1 MLGRNPTVTIS
12 TTDARTLME
21 TRLAEM
27 AGGDLEAFERAYH
40 PTARDR
46 AAGEPPA
53 CSTPGAEGFHA
64 CALWLRGMFSELA
77 WDVHEAIAQDDLVA
91 AYTTM
96 RGRHTGPLT
105 KYSPDGDLV
114 MDIPATGKEFAVTQ
128 THWYR
133 HLDGLIVEHW
143 ANRDDIGLLRQLGL
157 TG

>member
-1 MLGRNPTVTIS
+1 MTIS
-12 TTDARTLME
+12 ITDARTLVE
-21 TRLAEM
+21 ARFAEM
-27 AGGDLEAFERAYH
+27 ASGDLASFERAHH

-46 AAGEPPA
+46 APGGPPA

-64 CALWLRGMFSELA
+64 GALWLRGMFSELA
-77 WDVHEAIAQDDLVA
+77 WDVHEAIAQNDLIA

-105 KYSPDGDLV
+105 AYSPDGHLV
-114 MDIPATGKEFAVTQ
+114 RDVPATGKGFAVTQ

-143 ANRDDIGLLRQLGL
+143 ANRDDIGMLRQLGL
-157 TG
+157 AG